1 VRKPIVIL
9 GADERQAAE
18 LCSVL
23 TREKYRPLS
32 LSSIPEFVAGLLECS
47 PEALIIDFDWVPMD
61 NRTLRELR
69 ARTQSLCIIG
79 VSSRTFHPELKE
91 SLRLYVDACFSKP
104 LDYDA
109 LLYYL
114 RCAIHE
120 RPDNNL
126 KADGLDQ
133 NEV

>member
-23 TREKYRPLS
+23 KREEYQPVS
-32 LSSIPEFVAGLLECS
+32 LPSLPQFVASLRESS

-69 ARTQSLCIIG
+69 VQTPNLCIIG

-91 SLRLYVDACFSKP
+91 SLRHYVDACFSKP

-114 RCAIHE
+114 RCAIQE
-120 RPDNNL
+120 QPDRSSE
-126 KADGLDQ
+126 AEGLDRK
-133 NEV
+133 EV